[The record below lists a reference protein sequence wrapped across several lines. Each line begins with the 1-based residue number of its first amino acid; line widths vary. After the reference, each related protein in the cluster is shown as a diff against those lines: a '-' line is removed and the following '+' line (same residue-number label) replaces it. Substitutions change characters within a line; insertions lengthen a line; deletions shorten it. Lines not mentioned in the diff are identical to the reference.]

1 MKKGILNAGI
11 ALALISSF
19 LVLFF
24 FSSLVLYDKVCFYEL
39 KLYALVFEWLLA
51 FLIFV
56 ISLYAFVALVMKH
69 YTIQL
74 VKR

>member
-1 MKKGILNAGI
+1 MKRAILNSCI
-11 ALALISSF
+11 ALALVSSF

-24 FSSLVLYDKVCFYEL
+24 FSSLVLYDKVCFYEM

-51 FLIFV
+51 FVIFV
-56 ISLYAFVALVMKH
+56 ISLYAFIALIMKH
-69 YTIQL
+69 YEIKL